1 MTYAIV
7 PTNFSLLRRVS
18 HVNRPIVTS
27 LVDVVNAVFWSSNIR
42 STIEQSRDD
51 EIKFSRLK
59 FECWNLDK

>member
-7 PTNFSLLRRVS
+7 PTKSSLLRRVS

-42 STIEQSRDD
+42 SKIEQSRDD